1 MNKTEFKQK
10 WKDTLELLSSES
22 VLGQVRTNTYFSSLI
37 PYKVSEKE
45 NQLIFITPTGSPVFR
60 SMVSKYQEKWQP
72 VINDVFGKS
81 YNIQVLSEAP
91 AAEEEPESII
101 QEDEDKYFNPAYT
114 FSNFVTGPNNM
125 VALAASLAV
134 AEDYSSQYNP
144 LFIYGG
150 SGLGKTHLMHAIAQ
164 YVLQNHPKK
173 KVVYVSSEMFTNE
186 FVISLQKQTMD
197 KFRSKYRKVDYF
209 LFDDVQFIAGKDRT
223 EEELF
228 HTFEELFSANK
239 QIVFAS
245 DCAPGE
251 LGGIPERLKSRF
263 AGGMTVDIKP
273 PEYETRIAILKNRAV
288 MNDLEI
294 DDDMMS
300 VLEMIAQNV
309 QNNIRELEGAF
320 NRVVTH
326 AAFTNEKIT
335 PDFAK
340 RVLTEVFANS
350 KPELT
355 PDVIKNTVAKYYG
368 IKTSDLVSPK
378 RSRNIAYPR
387 QIAIYLIRK
396 HTDSSYPD
404 IGEYFGG
411 RDHST
416 IMHSYVKIEEELKM
430 SQDLKNTIANIEK
443 QLDI

>member
-273 PEYETRIAILKNRAV
+273 PEYETRIAILKNRT
-288 MNDLEI
+288 DTLHSG
-294 DDDMMS
+294 DSD
-300 VLEMIAQNV
+300 
-309 QNNIRELEGAF
+309 
-320 NRVVTH
+320 
-326 AAFTNEKIT
+326 
-335 PDFAK
+335 K
-340 RVLTEVFANS
+340 R
-350 KPELT
+350 K
-355 PDVIKNTVAKYYG
+355 G
-368 IKTSDLVSPK
+368 I
-378 RSRNIAYPR
+378 
-387 QIAIYLIRK
+387 
-396 HTDSSYPD
+396 
-404 IGEYFGG
+404 
-411 RDHST
+411 
-416 IMHSYVKIEEELKM
+416 
-430 SQDLKNTIANIEK
+430 
-443 QLDI
+443 